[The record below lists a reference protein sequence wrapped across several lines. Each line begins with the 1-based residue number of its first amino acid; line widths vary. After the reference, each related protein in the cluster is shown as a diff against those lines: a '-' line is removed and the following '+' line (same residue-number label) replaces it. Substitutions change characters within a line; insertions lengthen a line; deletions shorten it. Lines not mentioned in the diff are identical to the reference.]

1 MKKNLISL
9 VSNQPTLCLAFC
21 CLLFFVVRDSWFV
34 IRPVVGPSTLLRT
47 GLSNPYTNLES
58 RFYIELV
65 KPDDFPIMFGLSSTQ
80 ELKRA
85 ALLYNLEKL
94 RNGDKLI
101 LDDNGTISLSRISG
115 TKSLALG
122 IPIGINSA
130 GIDDLAALPGIG
142 TKLAGRIIKYRN
154 LNGRFKTI
162 DELRSVDGIGE
173 KKIESI
179 KPFINL
185 D

>member
-1 MKKNLISL
+1 
-9 VSNQPTLCLAFC
+9 
-21 CLLFFVVRDSWFV
+21 
-34 IRPVVGPSTLLRT
+34 
-47 GLSNPYTNLES
+47 
-58 RFYIELV
+58 
-65 KPDDFPIMFGLSSTQ
+65 MFGLSSTQ
-80 ELKRA
+80 ELKRV

-101 LDDNGTISLSRISG
+101 LDDTGTESLSSLSG

-142 TKLAGRIIKYRN
+142 TKLARRIIKYRN

-162 DELRSVDGIGE
+162 DELQSVDGIGE